1 MSRRKIEKH
10 LDCIAYLSETSGS
23 LEQIVKKESKQEK
36 VIREYAKKHNIK
48 IVSVVRRNG
57 FGIKDVR
64 EQFEQFSILMAKHR
78 VDGIILTRS
87 WVLDTDEEVIYGLIG
102 KIKKSG
108 GSFVTTT
115 EGRLGLELEEH
126 PNAWK

>member
-1 MSRRKIEKH
+1 MSRRKNEKH
-10 LDCIAYLSETSGS
+10 LDCIAYLSEISGS
-23 LEQIVKKESKQEK
+23 LEHIVKKESKQEK

-87 WVLDTDEEVIYGLIG
+87 WVLDTDEEVIYSLIG

-115 EGRLGLELEEH
+115 EGRLGLELEEY
-126 PNAWK
+126 PNAKK